1 MTIALTGLSHHTC
14 PVELRER
21 LSFPEERLPA
31 ALRALQ
37 QELRGGGAVVLSTC
51 NRVEVY
57 TRHDATPEGL
67 HAIVRDFLSSWHGLE
82 GDVFANHLYEH
93 CNREAVAHLFRVTSS
108 LDSMVVGEDQ
118 ILGQVHDAYLTAQ
131 AEGATDK
138 ILNALFQRAFKVAKE
153 VRTKTNINVGKV
165 SVSSVAVDL
174 AASIFGDLS
183 EKTVLVVGSGDTG
196 ELALKCLVERGVGQ
210 VLVANRT
217 FAHAEEIAVRFR
229 GEPLALSDLR
239 DFLHRADIVITST
252 SAKEPILRA
261 RDFQQALRKRD
272 NAPMFVIDI
281 AVPRDVEKAV
291 SELDNVYCYDMDDL
305 ESVAEQNIE
314 SRRAEVAKCLEMVE
328 HQVDRFIHWRQSLYA
343 EPTIVSMTQEMNAIR
358 ERELEKTLGALPDLT
373 ARQRAEVEYLTKRIV
388 NNILQRPM
396 SQIKQEVVKE
406 DGGRVIHLVKRLF
419 GLEESAG

>member
-1 MTIALTGLSHHTC
+1 MTISLTGLSHHSC

-31 ALRALQ
+31 ALLKLK
-37 QELRGGGAVVLSTC
+37 QELHDGGAVILSTC

-57 TRHDATPEGL
+57 
-67 HAIVRDFLSSWHGLE
+67 VRDDAAPEHLHERVREFLSAWHDLAPDAFSE
-82 GDVFANHLYEH
+82 HIYEH
-93 CNREAVAHLFRVTSS
+93 CNREAVAHLFRVASS

-118 ILGQVHDAYLTAQ
+118 ILGQVHDAYLVAQ
-131 AEGATDK
+131 SEGATDK

-183 EKTVLVVGSGDTG
+183 EKTVLVIGSGETG
-196 ELALKCLVERGVGQ
+196 ELALKSLVARGVGQ

-217 FAHAEEIAVRFR
+217 LANAEAIATQYSGV
-229 GEPLALSDLR
+229 PLALSDLS
-239 DFLHRADIVITST
+239 DFLHRADIIISST
-252 SAKEPILRA
+252 SAKEPILHSA
-261 RDFQQALRKRD
+261 DFQKALRKREQ
-272 NAPMFVIDI
+272 APMFVIDI
-281 AVPRDVEKAV
+281 AVPRDVDASV
-291 SELDNVYCYDMDDL
+291 SDLDNVYCYDMDDL
-305 ESVAEQNIE
+305 ETVAAQNME
-314 SRRAEVAKCLEMVE
+314 SRRAEMAVCLELVE
-328 HQVDRFIHWRQSLYA
+328 QQVDRFIHWRQSLYA

-358 ERELEKTLGALPDLT
+358 ERELEKTLAGLPDLT
-373 ARQRAEVEYLTKRIV
+373 EKQRAEVEYLTKRIV

-406 DGGRVIHLVKRLF
+406 DAGRVIHLVKRLF
-419 GLEESAG
+419 AG